1 MFGPVTTKLLPKGLI
16 VHINGF
22 PVKLKMAVQAE
33 TSEDNWRL
41 IGPAV
46 K

>member
-1 MFGPVTTKLLPKGLI
+1 MTTKLLPKGLI

-33 TSEDNWRL
+33 TNEANWRL
-41 IGPAV
+41 IEPAL